1 MPKEVD
7 EETADHENGDKD
19 DESISKGGE
28 EGSSIG
34 GSIFDTPFFNLER
47 VKKYF
52 GHLDSK

>member
-7 EETADHENGDKD
+7 EETENGDKD
-19 DESISKGGE
+19 DESISKDGE